1 MVGLQLEISN
11 LVFFYELLT
20 RCFRRTR
27 SAKLVCSWGSPV
39 TCPQMV
45 SCPFVTC
52 TRHPG
57 TCSYDIPVD
66 VCMDKISFE
75 VQNSD

>member
-1 MVGLQLEISN
+1 M
-11 LVFFYELLT
+11 
-20 RCFRRTR
+20 
-27 SAKLVCSWGSPV
+27 

-45 SCPFVTC
+45 SCPSVTC

-57 TCSYDIPVD
+57 TRSDDIPVD